1 MAILKEKEDE
11 LLIRIFVQP
20 RASKNE
26 MAGCRDG
33 AFKIR
38 LTAPPVDGAA
48 NKACSE
54 FIGKYFGVPK
64 SSVVIESGETSRTKQ
79 VCIRANRMKISE
91 IKNKLNEILK
101 TA

>member
-1 MAILKEKEDE
+1 MSILREKEDE

-26 MAGCRDG
+26 MAGCREG

-54 FIGKYFGVPK
+54 FLGKYFGVPK
-64 SSVVIESGETSRTKQ
+64 SSVTIESGETSRTKQ
-79 VCIRANRMKISE
+79 VSIRADKDKIEE
-91 IKNKLNEILK
+91 IRKKLNEILK
-101 TA
+101 KA